1 MIVPQSFWNMC
12 VWFNREL
19 EEDIPEGSD
28 DIDYAISN
36 IDQREK
42 QEVRDFLAQTLT
54 SDLSDEELEDIWFR
68 GGALVGFVD
77 RRHYRVYLE
86 EISRR
91 LKSEG
96 SS

>member
-1 MIVPQSFWNMC
+1 MC

-19 EEDIPEGSD
+19 EADIPEGSD

-42 QEVRDFLAQTLT
+42 QEVRDFLAKALT

-68 GGALVGFVD
+68 GGALVGLSID
-77 RRHYRVYLE
+77 DTIE
-86 EISRR
+86 SI
-91 LKSEG
+91 LKRYG
-96 SS
+96 DG